1 MLGTFARTRSQAGG
15 LSVLFSMLLA
25 SLGGAWW
32 PLEVTPPL
40 YQAVV
45 KVLPSTWAMI
55 GFTDIITRRGG
66 VAEILPEAGILLLF
80 AALFF
85 IIGLW
90 RLRFE

>member
-1 MLGTFARTRSQAGG
+1 
-15 LSVLFSMLLA
+15 
-25 SLGGAWW
+25 
-32 PLEVTPPL
+32 
-40 YQAVV
+40 
-45 KVLPSTWAMI
+45 MI